1 MTESLKVMTR
11 EGTRRIAQYAFEYAF
26 LNNRS
31 KVTAVHKANIMK
43 KADGIFLESCA
54 EVAKAFPQVEYE
66 EVIVDNCMMCGGQ
79 RRGGAGGRRC
89 SAYLPPSPPPPCA
102 RAGSSSPSRSS
113 STSW

>member
-1 MTESLKVMTR
+1 MTR

-54 EVAKAFPQVEYE
+54 EVAKSFPAVEYE
-66 EVIVDNCMMCGGQ
+66 EVIVDNCMMQLVSKPQQFDVMVTPNFYG
-79 RRGGAGGRRC
+79 
-89 SAYLPPSPPPPCA
+89 
-102 RAGSSSPSRSS
+102 
-113 STSW
+113 